1 MKRLMTM
8 MKAAVFGVM
17 IACCVG
23 GCKKDRTPEEVVED
37 FFKAV
42 QSQSLDEAYIREN
55 FCAEF
60 LVGFERASESE
71 RRAFIAENN
80 ARGHGFDRVQVVVNK
95 DYEDNGE
102 KVKMRVMLQK
112 RGQTVDSTNFK
123 VIRESG
129 QWKVYGRFRK

>member
-1 MKRLMTM
+1 MKWLMTT
-8 MKAAVFGVM
+8 MKIAVFGVM

-23 GCKKDRTPEEVVED
+23 GCKKDKTPEEVVED

-42 QSQSLDEAYIREN
+42 QSQSIDEAYIREN

-80 ARGHGFDRVQVVVNK
+80 ARGHRFERFYVADK
-95 DYEDNGE
+95 KAYEDNGE
-102 KVKMRVMLQK
+102 KVKMKVMLQ
-112 RGQTVDSTNFK
+112 RGQSTDSTNFK
-123 VIRESG
+123 VIRERG
-129 QWKVYGRFRK
+129 QWKIFGRF